1 MTVQNLEK
9 ELMSLDARSRAKL
22 ASKLISSL
30 EELSEDEI
38 EKLWIE
44 EAARREKEINEGKAK
59 LKSAESVFK
68 NAHAR
73 IK

>member
-9 ELMSLDARSRAKL
+9 ELMGLDARSRAKL

-30 EELSEDEI
+30 EKLSDVEI

-44 EAARREKEINEGKAK
+44 EVSRREKELNKGKAK
-59 LKSAESVFK
+59 LKSADIVFK